1 MTEDLSRRTLFGLAG
16 ATAAGA
22 AGLAA
27 SGCSAGSD
35 GQPAPRAGDVS
46 RGYVSRPDLTPP
58 AGTVTRHGAGA
69 DSRYFFVAAPYSAP
83 GHGGAL
89 ILDSRGEVVWFGP
102 STPAQHKL
110 ELNTQTYRGQPV
122 LTWFQGLV
130 VQGYGQ
136 GELVIADPSY
146 RTIQT
151 IHAADGVMADFHE
164 FVITP
169 QGTALVTA
177 YRKHAGADLSGVSG
191 PSSGVLLSGVAQE
204 IDIAT
209 GRLLFE
215 WDSIN
220 HVRVSETYQQR
231 QRHGDGGD
239 GTASRPFN
247 YFHINSLALDT
258 DGDLL
263 ISSRNT
269 WAVYKVRRDRAGTVV
284 WRMNGK
290 KSDFTMGP
298 GARFFWQHDVR
309 PHGDG
314 VLTVFDNGA
323 LPAEEKQ
330 SRALIL
336 GVDTKAM
343 HVTLRKAYVH
353 PGRRMVAG
361 AMGNAQ
367 LLADGRMFV
376 GWGTEPFFSEFA
388 PDGRLLLDGSLG
400 RGAPSYRAF
409 TDHWAGR
416 PAEPPAAAAR
426 HRAGGA
432 TVYASWNGA
441 TDVGSWTFF
450 AGKTASSMAGIGSAR
465 RTGFETAIDVHSTG
479 PYFAAQARDAA
490 GQPLSRS
497 APVRIA

>member
-1 MTEDLSRRTLFGLAG
+1 MTEDLSRRRLFGLAG

-58 AGTVTRHGAGA
+58 AVTVTRHGAGA

-122 LTWFQGLV
+122 LTWFEGV
-130 VQGYGQ
+130 VVEGYGQ
-136 GELVIADPSY
+136 GELVIADSSY

-151 IHAADGVMADFHE
+151 IRALDGVMADFHE

-177 YRKHAGADLSGVSG
+177 YRKHAGADLSGVGG

-239 GTASRPFN
+239 GTRSRPFN
-247 YFHINSLALDT
+247 YFHINSLALDM

-269 WAVYKVRRDRAGTVV
+269 WTVYKGQARPCRHRGLADERQEVGLHDGARD
-284 WRMNGK
+284 
-290 KSDFTMGP
+290 
-298 GARFFWQHDVR
+298 RFFWQHDVR

-441 TDVGSWTFF
+441 TGVGSWTVF
-450 AGKTASSMAGIGSAR
+450 AGKSASSMAWIGSAR
-465 RTGFETAIDVHSTG
+465 RTGFETAIDVRGTG

-490 GQPLSRS
+490 GQALSRS
-497 APVRIA
+497 APVKIA